1 MLNVMDKKGILKF
14 VVYPNYTMFSTFF
27 LLWFLLHV
35 KGNFLCFQLFVIDN
49 LIKFLLYIF
58 FYSLYLYL
66 NKTEHR
72 KRERIYYPLESCTK
86 LHQQFL
92 LNCKLS
98 WKVFI
103 LFLFLYVFLVC
114 LFVRECVLLVQK
126 NVFVCVNIEKGIMWC
141 IYPIGYSKQ
150 SSKAKL
156 GITLMFMELLNQ

>member
-1 MLNVMDKKGILKF
+1 MLFIQLILCF
-14 VVYPNYTMFSTFF
+14 QLSFYSDSC
-27 LLWFLLHV
+27 LHV

-49 LIKFLLYIF
+49 LIKFLLHIF

-114 LFVRECVLLVQK
+114 LFVCVVSAQECVC
-126 NVFVCVNIEKGIMWC
+126 VCEYRKGHYVMHLSNRI
-141 IYPIGYSKQ
+141 
-150 SSKAKL
+150 
-156 GITLMFMELLNQ
+156 